1 MNWLDIVIIVIAVI
15 RAYIG
20 WNQGFIRAVIS
31 IAGLIVGIL
40 LAGQFADDLAEV
52 MGGAQWAYFVAFAII
67 LIVVLIISDIIGGIL
82 KKFTKLAMMG
92 WLDSLAGMVLG
103 LLIGAVAVAAVL
115 ASAGAWAT
123 ALLPEH
129 EIIDS
134 AKQGMSTAIGD
145 SALAELL
152 IDKFRLVLGLLPD
165 KFDAIQK
172 FFE

>member
-40 LAGQFADDLAEV
+40 LAGQFADDLAEL

-103 LLIGAVAVAAVL
+103 LLVGAVAVAAIL
-115 ASAGAWAT
+115 AAAGAWAH
-123 ALLPEH
+123 LLPEH
-129 EIIDS
+129 EIIES
-134 AKQGMSTAIGD
+134 AKQGMSKAIAD
-145 SALAELL
+145 SSLAELL
-152 IDKFRLVLGLLPD
+152 IDKFRLVLGLLPE
-165 KFDAIQK
+165 KFDTIQK